1 LLSKVVGG
9 EPESTG
15 SKPFLFLKDSTMYL
29 AMRMEEEA
37 ATELETYPV
46 YTDAEIESIEVQMNN
61 YIVER
66 DASWTKHKK
75 ISAKLLTLMEDLN
88 TVKLQYNEMRGK
100 LTGASGSDIDFEKTN
115 DQYYKCQDRIY
126 RLVTTMTDFRKE
138 LAKILE

>member
-1 LLSKVVGG
+1 
-9 EPESTG
+9 
-15 SKPFLFLKDSTMYL
+15 MYL

-46 YTDAEIESIEVQMNN
+46 YTGPEIESLEIQMNN

-66 DASWTKHKK
+66 DRMASDASWTKHKK
-75 ISAKLLTLMEDLN
+75 ISATLLTLMDDLN
-88 TVKLQYNEMRGK
+88 TVKSQYNEMRGK

-138 LAKILE
+138 LAKILQ